1 MSDNIPSQ
9 NSAILFHFLTL
20 ALAKADL
27 QLDLTLVPLI
37 TMEHSPNIGLF
48 TCN

>member
-9 NSAILFHFLTL
+9 NSAILFHFLPL
-20 ALAKADL
+20 VVAKADL

-37 TMEHSPNIGLF
+37 TMGTLF
-48 TCN
+48 KHRFIYM